1 MWHGRGEALEW
12 QDGHREGADEGYTQV
27 RVAKQVPETAKGVV
41 SRDDPAHEDEALV
54 RSLVRLVAPCLIGND
69 PTNWQ
74 PSSPCQPRSLVL
86 VQYHANNHA
95 DFCERVAL

>member
-54 RSLVRLVAPCLIGND
+54 RSLVRPGALPDWDLSPRMTAPAS
-69 PTNWQ
+69 
-74 PSSPCQPRSLVL
+74 SSPATIATRT
-86 VQYHANNHA
+86 VQ
-95 DFCERVAL
+95 